1 MNLRRLA
8 AQTLTSVIHNGQSLT
23 SALDHHVAGLANPK
37 DKALVQAIVYGVI
50 RHYYELDDQ
59 LRQLVSKPLK
69 SKDGDIECLILAGIY
84 QLQYMRIKAHAA
96 VAETVAASKHKPWA
110 KSLVN
115 AVLRQYQRDA
125 ESLSNMSERTT
136 QQHFNHPEW
145 MRNRIQQQWPEQA
158 TSLLTANNLAAPM
171 TLRVNRL
178 RASREEYSQQL
189 LALGLSHQECQFSP
203 FGITLNQAVNVDEL
217 PGFRDGWVSVQD
229 QAAQLAADLLECQP
243 FDRVLDL
250 CAAPGGKTA
259 AILESQTQL
268 QVLMAVDI
276 DDKRLLRVQEN
287 LQRLHLKAET
297 LAADATQVQQWGQ
310 SLRFERILLDAPC
323 SALGVIRRHP
333 DIKLLRRADDIQ
345 PLQAI
350 QSSIL
355 DAAWSMLAVGG
366 VLLYATCSVLKEE
379 NEQQIAAFLNRHK
392 DATEIVIE
400 ADWGEKR
407 PYGRQILTGQQQ
419 MDGFYYAKL
428 RKTG

>member
-23 SALDHHVAGLANPK
+23 SALDHQVAGLANPK

-50 RHYYELDDQ
+50 RHYFELNDQ
-59 LRQLVSKPLK
+59 LAQLVSKPLK

-84 QLQYMRIKAHAA
+84 QLQYMRIKPHAA
-96 VAETVAASKHKPWA
+96 VAETVAATKHKPWA
-110 KSLVN
+110 KALVN
-115 AVLRQYQRDA
+115 AVLRQYQRDI
-125 ESLSNMSERTT
+125 ESMGELSDKST
-136 QQHFNHPEW
+136 QQHLNHPDW
-145 MRNRIQQQWPEQA
+145 IRSRIQQQWPEQA
-158 TSLLTANNLAAPM
+158 NHLLAANNLAAPM

-178 RASREEYSQQL
+178 RASRETYSQQL

-229 QAAQLAADLLECQP
+229 QAAQLAADLLDCQP
-243 FDRVLDL
+243 SDRVLDL

-268 QVLMAVDI
+268 HLLMAVDV
-276 DDKRLLRVQEN
+276 DDKRLQRVQEN

-297 LAADATQVQQWGQ
+297 LAVDATQAHQWGQ
-310 SLRFERILLDAPC
+310 SLKFERILLDAPC

-333 DIKLLRRADDIQ
+333 DIKLLRRPDDIQ
-345 PLQAI
+345 QLQAL
-350 QSSIL
+350 QSQIL
-355 DAAWSMLAVGG
+355 DAAWGMLAIGG
-366 VLLYATCSVLKEE
+366 TLLYATCSILKEE
-379 NEQQIAAFLNRHK
+379 NEQQIASFLGRHP
-392 DATEIVIE
+392 DATEVPIE

-407 PYGRQILTGQQQ
+407 PHGRQILTGQQQ

-428 RKTG
+428 RKAG

>member
-259 AILESQTQL
+259 AILESQIHL
-268 QVLMAVDI
+268 QMLMAVDI

-355 DAAWSMLAVGG
+355 DAAWSMLAAGG

>member
-23 SALDHHVAGLANPK
+23 AALDHPVAGLANPK

-69 SKDGDIECLILAGIY
+69 SKDGDIECLILAGIF
-84 QLQYMRIKAHAA
+84 QLQYMRIKPHAA
-96 VAETVAASKHKPWA
+96 VAETVAATKHKPWA

-125 ESLSNMSERTT
+125 DSMQQLSEKTT
-136 QQHFNHPEW
+136 RQHLNHPEW
-145 MRNRIQQQWPEQA
+145 IKTCIQQQWPEQA
-158 TSLLTANNLAAPM
+158 TSLMTANNLAAPM

-178 RASREEYSQQL
+178 RANREEYSQQL

-229 QAAQLAADLLECQP
+229 EAAQLAAELLDCQP
-243 FDRVLDL
+243 SDRVLDL

-268 QVLMAVDI
+268 KTLIAVDI
-276 DDKRLLRVQEN
+276 DDKRLQRVQEN

-310 SLRFERILLDAPC
+310 SLKFERILLDAPC

-333 DIKLLRRADDIQ
+333 DIKLLRRPDDIQ
-345 PLQAI
+345 QLQAI
-350 QSSIL
+350 QSQIL
-355 DAAWSMLAVGG
+355 DAAWSMLAIDG
-366 VLLYATCSVLKEE
+366 VLLYATCSILKEE
-379 NEQQIAAFLNRHK
+379 NEQQIAGFLDRHR
-392 DATEIVIE
+392 DATEIPIE
-400 ADWGEKR
+400 TEWGEKR
-407 PYGRQILTGQQQ
+407 PHGRQILTGQQQ

-428 RKTG
+428 CKTG

>member
-50 RHYYELDDQ
+50 RHYYELNDQ
-59 LRQLVSKPLK
+59 LKQLVSKPLK

-84 QLQYMRIKAHAA
+84 QLQYMRIKPHAT

-115 AVLRQYQRDA
+115 AVLRQYQRDSD
-125 ESLSNMSERTT
+125 SLSNLSAQTT
-136 QQHFNHPEW
+136 QHHLNHPEW
-145 MRNRIQQQWPEQA
+145 MKTHIQQQWPDQA
-158 TSLLTANNLAAPM
+158 ASILTANNLAAPM

-189 LALGLSHQECQFSP
+189 LDMGLSHQKCQFSP
-203 FGITLNQAVNVDEL
+203 FGIRLNQAVNVDEL
-217 PGFRDGWVSVQD
+217 PGFRDGSVSVQD
-229 QAAQLAADLLECQP
+229 EAAQLAADLLDCQP

-259 AILESQTQL
+259 AILESQGQL

-276 DDKRLLRVQEN
+276 DDKRLQRVNEN

-297 LAADATQVQQWGQ
+297 LAADATQAQQWGR
-310 SLRFERILLDAPC
+310 SLKFERILLDAPC

-345 PLQAI
+345 SLQAI
-350 QSSIL
+350 QRSIL

-379 NEQQIAAFLNRHK
+379 NEQQIAAFLNRHQ

-400 ADWGEKR
+400 TDWGEKR

-428 RKTG
+428 CKTG

>member
-50 RHYYELDDQ
+50 RHYYELNDQ
-59 LRQLVSKPLK
+59 LKQLVSKPLK

-84 QLQYMRIKAHAA
+84 QLQYMRIKPHAA

-115 AVLRQYQRDA
+115 AVLRQYQRDSD
-125 ESLSNMSERTT
+125 SLSNLSAKTT
-136 QQHFNHPEW
+136 QHHLNHPEW
-145 MRNRIQQQWPEQA
+145 MKTRIQQQWPDQA
-158 TSLLTANNLAAPM
+158 ASILTANNLAAPM

-189 LALGLSHQECQFSP
+189 LDMGLSHQKCQFSP
-203 FGITLNQAVNVDEL
+203 FGIRLNQAVNVDEL
-217 PGFRDGWVSVQD
+217 PGFRDGSVSVQD
-229 QAAQLAADLLECQP
+229 EAAQLAADLLDCQA

-259 AILESQTQL
+259 AILESQGQL

-276 DDKRLLRVQEN
+276 DDKRLQRVNEN

-297 LAADATQVQQWGQ
+297 LAADATQAQQWGR
-310 SLRFERILLDAPC
+310 SLKFERILLDAPC

-345 PLQAI
+345 TLQAM

-355 DAAWSMLAVGG
+355 DSAWSMLEVGG

-400 ADWGEKR
+400 TDWGEKR
-407 PYGRQILTGQQQ
+407 SYGRQILTGQQQ

-428 RKTG
+428 CKTG